1 MILPLLLGWPGS
13 VPTCVRQ
20 TINAPSKLA
29 STYPQRAAWLILECA
44 RRTSTFLSRAFR
56 EHRDRPGRPKLS
68 SFYLPPLPVL
78 FFLPMHHPSPLLKPG
93 TLCPTLLERT
103 AHARERGAILSIP
116 TEPEV
121 IEQSDVAFQ
130 VRVLTA
136 LAMKPLATAVQANTD
151 PFLPYDPD
159 LFVAEISPTHVA
171 LLNKFNVVEHHL
183 VIVTRK
189 FEPQEALLT
198 REDCAALLICLDE
211 IDGLGFYNAGPAAG
225 ASQRHKHLQLI
236 PLSAFPNPQLPI
248 EPLLRSVKMAGATGT
263 VPSLP
268 FLHAYAPMN
277 PAWLDPQRAG
287 ASSLLDC
294 YHSLLRAVG
303 LSVEA
308 TAGSPAST
316 APYNLLVT
324 RQWLLLVPRSKEYFE
339 GISINA
345 LGFAGTLL
353 VKDATQLAMLR
364 KQGPMSALQH
374 VALPLEL

>member
-1 MILPLLLGWPGS
+1 MN
-13 VPTCVRQ
+13 Q
-20 TINAPSKLA
+20 PS
-29 STYPQRAAWLILECA
+29 S
-44 RRTSTFLSRAFR
+44 
-56 EHRDRPGRPKLS
+56 
-68 SFYLPPLPVL
+68 
-78 FFLPMHHPSPLLKPG
+78 LLKPG
-93 TLCPTLLERT
+93 TLWPTLLERT
-103 AHARERGAILSIP
+103 AHASERKAILSIP

-121 IEQSDVAFQ
+121 IEQSGVAFQ
-130 VRVLTA
+130 VRVITA
-136 LAMKPLATAVQANTD
+136 VAMKPLAMATQANAN

-159 LFVAEISPTHVA
+159 LFVAEISPTHIA
-171 LLNKFNVVEHHL
+171 LLNKFNVADHHL
-183 VIVTRK
+183 VIVTRS

-198 REDCAALLICLDE
+198 REDFAALLICLAE
-211 IDGLGFYNAGPAAG
+211 IDGLAFYNAGPTAG

-248 EPLLRSVKMAGATGT
+248 KPLLRSVKMDGTTGT

-277 PAWLDPQRAG
+277 QVWLDSQKDG

-308 TAGSPAST
+308 IEGSFAPV

-324 RQWLLLVPRSKEYFE
+324 RQWLLLVPRSQEYFD

-345 LGFAGTLL
+345 LGFAGALL
-353 VKDATQLAMLR
+353 VKDAAQLAMLR
-364 KQGPMSALQH
+364 KQGPMTALQR
-374 VALPLEL
+374 VALPREP